1 MDREQIGSVLAGA
14 LEDHNDGYEGCT
26 MCGPWFTC
34 DVKLVLNEVPDL
46 LAAIDELE
54 DEHATE
60 VNRLRACWE
69 EMRAEKDAAH
79 VRIAELT
86 EILASSREARIQLG
100 KDLDELEA
108 RRNHWNDAGDLVV
121 ETRTLFRQVG
131 WRGHRA
137 GDFYPLDSRPQDTEP
152 GGFSPVYIEVGD

>member
-108 RRNHWNDAGDLVV
+108 RNAKLEAVARDDVRDMANFCIAQGASKPWQEIARRLLAALDA
-121 ETRTLFRQVG
+121 
-131 WRGHRA
+131 
-137 GDFYPLDSRPQDTEP
+137 LD
-152 GGFSPVYIEVGD
+152 G